1 MADVKKRY
9 PYQDIILQIMAENKM
24 KSQTEFA
31 DSIGVNRDRVSNWI
45 NGRSDIDID
54 SLIAISEKY
63 GLSIDYLL
71 GRIKENIPS
80 SDLRSVCEYTGLT
93 AAAIENIRIFSKT
106 LSPYLE
112 SKLLP
117 SVIYAMENAQDIAEQ
132 IPFYFESEE
141 KYANAIPRLM
151 QAYQFS
157 RYDISEAVLSVFDNI
172 NSKAANL
179 VAGAKMVYDYH
190 GIPVLRKH
198 KK

>member
-71 GRIKENIPS
+71 GRIKENIP
-80 SDLRSVCEYTGLT
+80 
-93 AAAIENIRIFSKT
+93 
-106 LSPYLE
+106 
-112 SKLLP
+112 LL
-117 SVIYAMENAQDIAEQ
+117 I
-132 IPFYFESEE
+132 
-141 KYANAIPRLM
+141 
-151 QAYQFS
+151 
-157 RYDISEAVLSVFDNI
+157 
-172 NSKAANL
+172 
-179 VAGAKMVYDYH
+179 
-190 GIPVLRKH
+190 
-198 KK
+198 